1 MLAAIFAL
9 WAVSFYKRTHDPN
22 SSSDEIS
29 LRKPHAVQ
37 VLCILRLLGVVKTG
51 MAACSEGSTVPDY
64 PQSLAQR
71 HRCRPLLS

>member
-9 WAVSFYKRTHDPN
+9 WTVSFYLRTHDPN

-51 MAACSEGSTVPDY
+51 MAACSDGSTFPDY

-71 HRCRPLLS
+71 RR